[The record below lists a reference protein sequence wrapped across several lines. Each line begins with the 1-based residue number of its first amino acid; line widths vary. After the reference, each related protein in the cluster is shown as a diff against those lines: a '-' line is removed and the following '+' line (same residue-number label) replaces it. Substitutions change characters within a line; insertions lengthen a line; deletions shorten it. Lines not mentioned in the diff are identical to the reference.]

1 MSTEQ
6 FEKFEVLKGG
16 SVRLLDTMPAAQADE
31 AIVDAARVSYG
42 VGTRVTS
49 DTRSLIRYL
58 VRHRH
63 TSPLEMVE
71 FKFHVRAPLF
81 VARQWMRHRTGSFN
95 EVSARYSVVSDDA
108 WVPQADDLA
117 VQSENNKQGRGDA
130 LAEDAGDIAWLM
142 EDTVE
147 KTEAVY
153 HLLIA
158 RGIARELARTILPV
172 SMWTEFVW
180 KVDLHNLLHF
190 LRLRCD
196 SHAQYEIR
204 VYAEAI
210 AQMVAKV
217 APHAYE
223 AWVDYSRDARTLS
236 KQEWAAV
243 TRVLDYTQ
251 IDTICADM
259 IASGASARE
268 VRELRAAL
276 EGKQ

>member
-1 MSTEQ
+1 MSTKQ

-16 SVRLLDTMPAAQADE
+16 FVRLLDTMPAERADE

-42 VGTRVTS
+42 SGTRATS

-95 EVSARYSVVSDDA
+95 EVSARYSVVNNDA
-108 WVPQADDLA
+108 WVPKADDLA
-117 VQSENNKQGRGDA
+117 VQSETNKQGRGDA
-130 LAEDAGDIAWLM
+130 RPEDAGKIAFRM
-142 EDTVE
+142 EDAVRSA
-147 KTEAVY
+147 EAVY
-153 HLLIA
+153 NYALSK
-158 RGIARELARTILPV
+158 GVTRELARTILPV
-172 SMWTEFVW
+172 GMWTEFVW

-190 LRLRCD
+190 LKLRCD
-196 SHAQYEIR
+196 RHAQYEIR

-223 AWVDYSRDARTLS
+223 AWVDYSMEARTLS
-236 KQEWAAV
+236 RQEWAAV

-259 IASGASARE
+259 IASGASVRE
-268 VRELRAAL
+268 VRELREAL
-276 EGKQ
+276 EGK

>member
-1 MSTEQ
+1 MSTKQ

-16 SVRLLDTMPAAQADE
+16 FVRLLDTMPAERADE

-42 VGTRVTS
+42 SGTRATS

-108 WVPQADDLA
+108 WVPEANDLT

-130 LAEDAGDIAWLM
+130 LVEDAGDIAGVM
-142 EDTVE
+142 DDAVR
-147 KTEAVY
+147 KAEASY
-153 HLLIA
+153 HYVLA
-158 RGIARELARTILPV
+158 RGVARELARTILPV

-190 LRLRCD
+190 LKLRCD
-196 SHAQYEIR
+196 RHAQYEIR

-210 AQMVAKV
+210 AQIVAKV

-223 AWVDYSRDARTLS
+223 AWVDYSMEARTLS
-236 KQEWAAV
+236 RQEWAAV

-259 IASGASARE
+259 IASGASVRE
-268 VRELRAAL
+268 VRELREAL
-276 EGKQ
+276 EGK